1 MLLTLKTPAD
11 AKDGVEG
18 LTGAVESL
26 AEGAGVVWVS
36 IRHDGSV
43 GHSRDHTT
51 ILRVEK
57 KVGLDRLLLL
67 LLRNS
72 DGMVDSAEAS
82 DVEEEKT
89 RVCWLMLLLFN
100 GERRYRRRVGAGA
113 KWNRCGG
120 GSGKK
125 RR

>member
-26 AEGAGVVWVS
+26 AESSSVVWVS

-57 KVGLDRLLLL
+57 KVGLDRLVLL
-67 LLRNS
+67 LLRNG

-82 DVEEEKT
+82 DVEEEKA
-89 RVCWLMLLLFN
+89 RV
-100 GERRYRRRVGAGA
+100 R
-113 KWNRCGG
+113 
-120 GSGKK
+120 
-125 RR
+125 